1 MYSYCNN
8 TYFTDVTDREL
19 FIINGGN
26 NIAVA
31 GGIVAIGV
39 CVVGCGVA
47 AVIGFAVGGPVGAA
61 AAAYSCAKATAPVW
75 IGGAVA
81 IIGGLIV

>member
-1 MYSYCNN
+1 MYSYYDNV
-8 TYFTDVTDREL
+8 YFADVSDSEL

-39 CVVGCGVA
+39 CVVGCGVSA
-47 AVIGFAVGGPVGAA
+47 IIGFAVGGPAGAG

-75 IGGAVA
+75 IGGATA
-81 IIGGLIV
+81 IVGGLIV